1 MLVRKHELESA
12 SRKASHRGWD
22 KVFCAVVG
30 SGMAFYK
37 VSHELALSRKVRLKR
52 MARAVIHELMRS

>member
-22 KVFCAVVG
+22 KVFCAVLG

-37 VSHELALSRKVRLKR
+37 VDRNIR
-52 MARAVIHELMRS
+52 